1 MPDKMADFTCFIF
14 YTLLKK
20 FALIKTLLCGIIPL
34 QYATPYPI
42 WNCTSETV
50 FYYHIHRI
58 FEIFFGNIQVYAIRG
73 GKG

>member
-1 MPDKMADFTCFIF
+1 
-14 YTLLKK
+14 
-20 FALIKTLLCGIIPL
+20 LIKTLLCGIIPL